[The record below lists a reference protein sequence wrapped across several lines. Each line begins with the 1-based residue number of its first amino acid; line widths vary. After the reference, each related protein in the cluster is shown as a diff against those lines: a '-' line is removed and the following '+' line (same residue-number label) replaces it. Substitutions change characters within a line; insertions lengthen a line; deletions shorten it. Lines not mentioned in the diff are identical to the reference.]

1 MKIKRIYIEKYGP
14 LENLDL
20 ELRSGINVIFGSNE
34 SGKSLTMD
42 FLLKKL
48 AKKRLAKDKRLKRV
62 QEDPEGFIVFHN
74 EEEIKLE
81 RNQYL
86 TDFLPSVKDEDI
98 CKIFVMRDSDL
109 NLPDDK
115 YYENI
120 TDRLTGLRTDDIGKL
135 SKGLLNHGCLTPKL
149 REIAKKTDY
158 GNLKEKLKKAK
169 ELKDK
174 IVNYIR
180 ENEDIYGLEGEIFN
194 INMQIEQIQKYLDEQ
209 KRAKLKDDY
218 NKNKEAINIIQS
230 SKEELEKLP
239 KKNSLDH
246 LKGKIEEFHQNK
258 VIIAKF
264 TKMSNFSKWNI
275 LVSLLFCLLFW
286 VVWLVTTQ
294 PFIGIFT
301 PIVTTLFLLAS
312 MIIWFIAFKKIRN
325 YEKIA
330 EELIDVSNN
339 LGLEY
344 NEIDELQIILKAK
357 FKQIEEAENNIM
369 ENFGALKRTLDINDD
384 HRDIVEVAEQMLSE
398 MESTIDHKLR
408 VKFKPKKQEDLES
421 KYKGLG
427 NKIKLLAEK
436 LQKHKEKLYS
446 FSQELLGLNIDRIL
460 NEDFNLAIENID
472 SLLILVEKL
481 KYYILIIENR
491 AEICRNAL
499 EIFDEIES
507 EEKTKI
513 SYLFDKNSICVN
525 FFNEI
530 TGGKYIDITFN
541 SEEGKIIVKKS
552 NGDALSADKLSEGTY
567 DQLYLA
573 IRVDL
578 AQRIL
583 SENNG
588 FLIMD
593 DIFLSYDTKRLKEGI
608 KILKKLSDLGWQ
620 IIYFTAKE
628 KECDLFKKVTNNDIN
643 KLKPL

>member
-1 MKIKRIYIEKYGP
+1 MKIKRINIERYGP

-20 ELRSGINVIFGSNE
+20 ELKSGINVIYGSNE

-62 QEDPEGFIVFHN
+62 QEDPEGFIVFYDDK
-74 EEEIKLE
+74 EIKLE

-120 TDRLTGLRTDDIGKL
+120 TDRLTGLRTDDIDKL

-169 ELKDK
+169 KLKDK
-174 IVNYIR
+174 IVIYIR
-180 ENEDIYGLEGEIFN
+180 DNEDIYGLEGEIFN
-194 INMQIEQIQKYLDEQ
+194 IKMQMDQIQIFLDEQ

-218 NKNKEAINIIQS
+218 NRNKKAIDIIQS
-230 SKEELEKLP
+230 SNEELEKLP
-239 KKNSLDH
+239 KKNSLDN
-246 LKGKIEEFHQNK
+246 LKGKIEEYYQNK
-258 VIIAKF
+258 VIIAKY

-275 LVSLLFCLLFW
+275 LASLLFCLLFW
-286 VVWLVTTQ
+286 IVWLVTNQ

-301 PIVTTLFLLAS
+301 PIVTTVFLIAS
-312 MIIWFIAFKKIRN
+312 MLIWFIAFKKIRN
-325 YEKIA
+325 YEKIVD
-330 EELIDVSNN
+330 ELIDISKEI
-339 LGLEY
+339 GLKY
-344 NEIDELQIILKAK
+344 NDIDEIQIVLKAK
-357 FKQIEEAENNIM
+357 FEQIEEAENNIM
-369 ENFGALKRTLDINDD
+369 ENIGALKRALDINDN
-384 HRDIVEVAEQMLSE
+384 HRDIDEVAEQILIE

-408 VKFKPKKQEDLES
+408 VKYKPKKQKDFETN
-421 KYKGLG
+421 YKKLDS
-427 NKIKLLAEK
+427 KIKSFGEK

-460 NEDFNLAIENID
+460 NEDFNLAVENID
-472 SLLILVEKL
+472 SLLVLVEKL
-481 KYYILIIENR
+481 KLYIFTIENR

-499 EIFDEIES
+499 EIFDEIEK

-513 SYLFDKNSICVN
+513 SHLFDKNSICVN

-530 TGGKYIDITFN
+530 TGGNYIDITFN
-541 SEEGKIIVKKS
+541 SKESKIIVKKS
-552 NGDALSADKLSEGTY
+552 NGDELSADKLSEGTY

-628 KECDLFKKVTNNDIN
+628 KECELFKKVTKNDII